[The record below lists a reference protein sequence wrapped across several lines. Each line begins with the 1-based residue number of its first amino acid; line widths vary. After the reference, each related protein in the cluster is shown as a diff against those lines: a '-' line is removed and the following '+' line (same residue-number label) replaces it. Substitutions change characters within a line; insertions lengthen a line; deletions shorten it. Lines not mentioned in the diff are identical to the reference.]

1 MDLSNILGQAVQR
14 GSSVIDSIRSSFRGN
29 PQPQPQPQ
37 MSRVQPTQPQ
47 MSRFQPTPQPQMSRI
62 PVTQLRSNV
71 QAPSP
76 FVNPVG
82 QSLFKPQ
89 ASLAKEFKTFEFPS
103 PAPSIIKPLK
113 VETKPVPQADR
124 GFGFE
129 FGKAIDTF
137 KNNVFNV
144 FIQAVELNRKSNFAG
159 GFESEF
165 GGAGGTINPMK
176 EALELKS
183 VVQDTPEEYAKK
195 QLALSEAEL
204 AKPLQSGQLL
214 LETAGAYFSP
224 LTAFNKAYIQPISQL
239 YALQERERNFGIKA
253 TPEELDLASKGDL
266 TRNQIS
272 NVNYNVIP
280 ELYAPKDSDVY
291 KNKLKELNITEQQA
305 EKIRQD
311 NISATWNDTIDF
323 AVSLIDPATI
333 LGLGNIL
340 YKGGKKVLPKAI
352 TTLDDLVKASPA
364 ILADNRGFVDF
375 SKLIPDILDG
385 NIDNIEA
392 KLGKKLT
399 EEQKSQLAN
408 ISSKNEAK
416 ALAQQLDQ
424 AGIVKR
430 ESTVPPTGDLRIPVP
445 PTTAELRPAR
455 YGVAEQEF
463 RDFATTNIGA
473 IADNILPSVSLDNI
487 DNLSNDLAYIT
498 SKEAQDIVRKLS
510 NADPKLSQDI
520 AIEAQRQSGKVVD
533 ALRAS
538 GGEYTPEVMDA
549 LTRDNSFRRIIGQQ
563 LNGLKNEVDGLFD
576 QVNSKN
582 VDDIQKTIG
591 RKLTPDEISDIK
603 SAKTPDEINKV
614 ADDLRATSQK
624 LTKGQERMRFLEN
637 QLKDLDN
644 YEEQWKKAGEFMAK
658 NNIDPNNKEEFEKV
672 LREFMPADWYDW
684 VQKLRYNSM
693 LSAPTTLINSLNYFT
708 TLFYNTAKYTTRGIL
723 EQTTKA
729 GAKLIGKKYKP
740 QYDALSGIRYAGN
753 YLNQTYK
760 ILKGP
765 TKQWVYDVLGI
776 MKDTDNLTAT
786 SDQIELLR
794 GNVIDKNTGILG
806 RIKQANKNFG
816 RAFENISEKFG
827 IDAGFY
833 RLGKEGSFAGAVEDV
848 LDIPSNMLSA
858 IDNMMAYITYGAERG
873 AFTKGAKGVNK
884 KAVKKALRDLLRQDL
899 NEEGAGVLSDS
910 IGALADYIGSMKTY
924 KTGSKDF
931 GSRFVRYVGD
941 QMFPFLKVAG
951 NFIKTGLEASP
962 LGVANLLKSTDKM
975 EVLSKMILSLGISSY
990 GINKYASGEIT
1001 GAYPKDKATRDYWRE
1016 NGIKPF
1022 SVKVGDTWYEYAKF
1036 KPEVA
1041 VPLMVLTGIQDAQ
1054 RQKDITQSEAERYLA
1069 MASSIYQFF
1078 TQQSFVQ
1085 NLGLLNDL
1093 ENLDTQEQ
1101 ALNQLGANTAVTFLP
1116 FAGTMRWL
1124 GRLQN
1129 GELKDPQTFQEYL
1142 VKDLPF
1148 LKANVPAKLDPEGN
1162 KIIDEYR
1169 VYNSVPLFGKKSK
1182 PKDGAIEGLG
1192 ELRNDQFIKRSKLK
1206 IQELIDE
1213 DVKRV
1218 KGGQLQRVEDGEAVK
1233 FIDGLNKI
1241 DPINIYWYN
1250 PVAEEIETLDISFT
1264 KYNPQ
1269 DQKQLKTYENKYNKL
1284 VNDVQ
1289 YNPYLSPE
1297 SMNSALNRLDVP
1309 QEKRLN
1315 IPQAQK
1321 EIYFI
1326 LEKPP
1331 EKQKKIK
1338 ATEEE
1343 RQKNIQFSQLRGQ
1356 LETQLPFQRLQASA
1370 QRAGRRKPRIKKPKM
1385 PKTKLAKV
1393 KVGQKLAR
1401 PVKLKPRNISLAG
1414 VLKGKLKVKPK
1425 NFA

>member
-14 GSSVIDSIRSSFRGN
+14 GSSVIDSIRNSFRGTT
-29 PQPQPQPQ
+29 QPQPQPQ

-62 PVTQLRSNV
+62 PVNQLRTNV
-71 QAPSP
+71 STPKP
-76 FVNPVG
+76 FVSPVG
-82 QSLFKPQ
+82 QPIFKSQ
-89 ASLAKEFKTFEFPS
+89 ASLAKEFKTITFPS
-103 PAPSIIKPLK
+103 PAPSVIKPLT
-113 VETKPVPQADR
+113 VQTRPVPQADR
-124 GFGFE
+124 GFVFE
-129 FGKAIDTF
+129 VGKALDTF

-183 VVQDTPEEYAKK
+183 VVSDTPEEYGRK

-214 LETAGAYFSP
+214 LETVGAYASP
-224 LTAFNKAYIQPISQL
+224 LTAFNKAYVQPFYQKSL
-239 YALQERERNFGIKA
+239 LDEREKKFGIKA
-253 TPEELDLASKGDL
+253 TPEELDLALKGDL
-266 TRNQIS
+266 TKNQIE

-280 ELYAPKDSDVY
+280 ELYAPKDSEVY
-291 KNKLKELNITEQQA
+291 KNKLKDLNITEQQA
-305 EKIRQD
+305 ENIRQN

-323 AVSLIDPATI
+323 AVSLIDPSTI

-375 SKLIPDILDG
+375 SKLVPDILDG

-399 EEQKSQLAN
+399 EQQKSQLAN

-430 ESTVPPTGDLRIPVP
+430 EGAVPPTGDLRIPLP

-455 YGVAEQEF
+455 YGVAEPEF
-463 RDFATTNIGA
+463 REFVTNNIDA
-473 IADNILPSVSLDNI
+473 IADNILPSVNLKNI

-498 SKEAQDIVRKLS
+498 SKEAQDIVRKFS
-510 NADPKLSQDI
+510 QANPKLSQDI
-520 AIEAQRQSGKVVD
+520 AIEAQRQSARVVD

-538 GGEYTPEVMDA
+538 GGQYTPEVLDA
-549 LTRDNSFRRIIGQQ
+549 STRDNNFRRIVGQQ
-563 LNGLKNEVDGLFD
+563 FNGLKNEVDGLFD

-591 RKLTPDEISDIK
+591 RKLTPDEVSDIK

-614 ADDLRATSQK
+614 ADDLRATSQT
-624 LTKGQERMRFLEN
+624 LTKGQERMRFFEN

-644 YEEQWKKAGEFMAK
+644 YEEQWKKAQEFMVK
-658 NNIDPNNKEEFEKV
+658 NKIDPNNKEEFEKV
-672 LREFMPADWYDW
+672 LREFIPAGWYDW
-684 VQKLRYNSM
+684 GQKLRYNSM
-693 LSAPTTLINSLNYFT
+693 LSAPTTFFNSLNYFS
-708 TLFYNTAKYTTRGIL
+708 TLFFNTAKYTVRGIL

-729 GAKLIGKKYKP
+729 GAKLIGKKYVP
-740 QYDALSGIRYAGN
+740 QYDALSGVRYAGN

-760 ILKGP
+760 IIKGP
-765 TKQWVYDVLGI
+765 VKQWVYDVLGV

-786 SDQIELLR
+786 SDQIELVR
-794 GNVIDKNTGILG
+794 GNVINKNIGVLK
-806 RIKQANKNFG
+806 RIKEANNNFG
-816 RAFENISEKFG
+816 RAFSVIAEKFG

-833 RLGKEGSFAGAVEDV
+833 RLGKEETFVGATEDV
-848 LDIPSNMLSA
+848 LDIPSNMLGA

-873 AFTKGAKGVNK
+873 AFSKGAKGVNQ
-884 KAVKKALRDLLRQDL
+884 KAIKKALRDLLRQDL
-899 NEEGAGVLSDS
+899 NEKDAGILSDGV
-910 IGALADYIGSMKTY
+910 GALFDYVGSMKTY
-924 KTGSKDF
+924 KSGSKDF

-951 NFIKTGLEASP
+951 NYLKTGLETTP
-962 LGVANLLKSTDKM
+962 LGVLNLVGSKDKM
-975 EVLSKMILSLGISSY
+975 EILSKMILSLGISSY

-1001 GAYPKDKATRDYWRE
+1001 GAYPRDKATRDYWRE
-1016 NGIKPF
+1016 NKIKPF
-1022 SVKVGDTWYEYAKF
+1022 SIKVGDTWFEYAKF
-1036 KPEVA
+1036 KPEIA
-1041 VPLMVLTGIQDAQ
+1041 VPLMLLTGVQDAQ
-1054 RQKDITQSEAERYLA
+1054 KQKDITQSEAERLLA
-1069 MASSIYQFF
+1069 MTSSVYQFF
-1078 TQQSFVQ
+1078 SQQSFVQ

-1101 ALNQLGANTAVTFLP
+1101 ALNQLGSNTVITALP
-1116 FAGTMRWL
+1116 FAGTMRYL
-1124 GRLQN
+1124 GRLQS

-1142 VKDLPF
+1142 IKDLPY
-1148 LKANVPAKLDPEGN
+1148 LKDSVPAKLDSEGN

-1169 VYNSVPLFGKKSK
+1169 VYNSVPLFGRKSK
-1182 PKDGAIEGLG
+1182 PKEGAIEGLG
-1192 ELRNDQFIKRSKLK
+1192 ELRNDQFIKKSKLE
-1206 IQELIDE
+1206 IQKLIDE

-1218 KGGQLQRVEDGEAVK
+1218 KGGQLQRVEDGAGVK
-1233 FIDGLNKI
+1233 FINGLNNV

-1284 VNDVQ
+1284 VNDIQ
-1289 YNPYLSPE
+1289 YIPYLSPE

-1326 LEKPP
+1326 LERPP
-1331 EKQKKIK
+1331 EKQKKVK
-1338 ATEEE
+1338 ASQEE

-1385 PKTKLAKV
+1385 PKTKLAKI
-1393 KVGQKLAR
+1393 KVGQKLSR

-1425 NFA
+1425 NFS

>member
-1 MDLSNILGQAVQR
+1 MDLQNLLQQAVQR
-14 GSSVIDSIRSSFRGN
+14 GSSLIDSIRGSFTPA
-29 PQPQPQPQ
+29 PQPQKVRSQL
-37 MSRVQPTQPQ
+37 
-47 MSRFQPTPQPQMSRI
+47 PTPQPQMSRV
-62 PVTQLRSNV
+62 PVSQLRTTQLPR
-71 QAPSP
+71 P
-76 FVNPVG
+76 FVSPVG
-82 QSLFKPQ
+82 QPVFQSQ
-89 ASLAKEFKTFEFPS
+89 ASLAKDFKTISFPS
-103 PAPSIIKPLK
+103 PAPSVIKPLT
-113 VETKPVPQADR
+113 VTTKPQKPADR
-124 GFGFE
+124 GFSFE
-129 FGKAIDTF
+129 FGRSLEKF
-137 KNNVFNV
+137 KDNVFKILINV
-144 FIQAVELNRKSNFAG
+144 EELNRKSNFAG
-159 GFESEF
+159 GFVQEF

-183 VVQDTPEEYAKK
+183 LVQDTPAEYGRK

-204 AKPLQSGQLL
+204 AKPLQAGQLA
-214 LETAGAYFSP
+214 LETAGAYLSP
-224 LTAFNKAYIQPISQL
+224 LTAFNKAYIQPLSQK
-239 YALQERERNFGIKA
+239 YALQEREKNFGIKA
-253 TPEELDLASKGDL
+253 TPEELDLADKGDL
-266 TRNQIS
+266 TRNQIDNIS
-272 NVNYNVIP
+272 YNLIP
-280 ELYAPKDSDVY
+280 ELYADRNSDTY
-291 KNKLKELNITEQQA
+291 KNKLAELGIKEPQA
-305 EKIRQD
+305 ENIRQN
-311 NISATWNDTIDF
+311 NIQATWNDSVDF
-323 AVSLIDPATI
+323 AVSLIDPSTI

-340 YKGGKKVLPKAI
+340 YKGGKKVLPSAI
-352 TTLDDLVKASPA
+352 KNLDDLVKQAPA
-364 ILADNRGFVDF
+364 ILADNRGFADF
-375 SKLIPDILDG
+375 SKLLPDILGG
-385 NIDNIEA
+385 NVDNLEA
-392 KLGKKLT
+392 KLGYKLSK
-399 EEQKSQLAN
+399 EQKDQLAN
-408 ISSKNEAK
+408 ISNKNEAK
-416 ALAQQLDQ
+416 ALAKQLEVQGLVEPAPRPIAGAGLPDQ
-424 AGIVKR
+424 
-430 ESTVPPTGDLRIPVP
+430 TRIPVP

-455 YGVAEQEF
+455 YGTAEEEF

-473 IADNILPSVSLDNI
+473 IADNILPSVNLNNI
-487 DNLSNDLAYIT
+487 DNLAKDLAYST
-498 SKEAQDIVRKLS
+498 SKEAQDIARKFFEANDDL
-510 NADPKLSQDI
+510 AQEL
-520 AIEAQRQSGKVVD
+520 AIEFQRQSAKVAN
-533 ALRAS
+533 ALKAS
-538 GGEYTPEVMDA
+538 NGEATPELLDA
-549 LTRDNSFRRIIGQQ
+549 LTRDNNARRITSQM
-563 LNGLKNEVDGLFD
+563 LNSFKNTVDTELFD
-576 QVNSKN
+576 AINSKKI
-582 VDDIQKTIG
+582 DDIQKTIG
-591 RKLTPDEISDIK
+591 RNLTPDEVDAIK
-603 SAKTPDEINKV
+603 SATSVDDV
-614 ADDLRATSQK
+614 RTLTDDLTATSQR
-624 LTKGQERMRFLEN
+624 LNKGQERLEYLKA

-644 YEEQWKKAGEFMAK
+644 YEEQWVKANEFMAK

-672 LREFMPADWYDW
+672 LREFMPAGWYEW
-684 VQKLRYNSM
+684 VQKIRYNSM
-693 LSAPTTLINSLNYFT
+693 LSAPTTFINSLNFFS
-708 TLFYNTAKYTTRGIL
+708 TLFFNTAKYTTRGIL

-740 QYDALSGIRYAGN
+740 QYDALSGVRYAGN

-765 TKQWVYDVLGI
+765 VKQWVYDVLGV

-794 GNVIDKNTGILG
+794 GNVINKNTGVLK
-806 RIKQANKNFG
+806 RIKEANNNFG
-816 RAFENISEKFG
+816 KAFANIAEKFG
-827 IDAGFY
+827 IDVGFY
-833 RLGKEGSFAGAVEDV
+833 RLGKEGTFVGATEDV
-848 LDIPSNMLSA
+848 LDIPSNMLGA

-873 AFTKGAKGVNK
+873 AFTKGVKGVNQ
-884 KAVKKALRDLLRQDL
+884 KAIKKALRDLLRQEL
-899 NEEGAGVLSDS
+899 NEEGAGALSDGL
-910 IGALADYIGSMKTY
+910 GAMTGFVGSMKNY
-924 KTGSKDF
+924 KSGSKEF

-951 NFIKTGLEASP
+951 NYLKTGLEATP
-962 LGVANLLKSTDKM
+962 LGGFNLIGSKDKM
-975 EVLSKMILSLGISSY
+975 EVLSKMILGLGIISY
-990 GINKYASGEIT
+990 QINKYASGEIT

-1016 NGIKPF
+1016 NKIKPF
-1022 SVKVGDTWYEYAKF
+1022 SIKVGDTWFEYAKF
-1036 KPEVA
+1036 KPEIA
-1041 VPLMVLTGIQDAQ
+1041 VPLMLLTGIQDAQ
-1054 RQKDITQSEAERYLA
+1054 KQKDITQSEAERLLA
-1069 MASSIYQFF
+1069 MSSSMYQFF
-1078 TQQSFVQ
+1078 SQQSFVQ

-1101 ALNQLGANTAVTFLP
+1101 ALNQLGSNTVITALP

-1124 GRLQN
+1124 SRLQS

-1142 VKDLPF
+1142 IKDLPY
-1148 LKANVPAKLDPEGN
+1148 LKDSVPARLDPEGN

-1192 ELRNDQFIKRSKLK
+1192 ELRNDQFIKKSKLK

-1218 KGGQLQRVEDGEAVK
+1218 KGGQLQTVEDGEAVK

-1284 VNDVQ
+1284 VNDVE

-1356 LETQLPFQRLQASA
+1356 LETQRPFQRLIASA

-1393 KVGQKLAR
+1393 KVGQKLAK

-1425 NFA
+1425 NFG